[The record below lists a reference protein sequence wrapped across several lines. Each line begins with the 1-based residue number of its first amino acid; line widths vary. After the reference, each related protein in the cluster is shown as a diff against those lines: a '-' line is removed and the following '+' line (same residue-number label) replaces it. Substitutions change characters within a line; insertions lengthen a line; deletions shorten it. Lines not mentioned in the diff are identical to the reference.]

1 MPSGLQLL
9 LVVSIG
15 VLLIIQKVISYL
27 RAASA
32 IRNHPGSCT
41 LLAPGGKAAFFL
53 PAIPG
58 ISPGHDYHMV
68 QKHDVFQHFKWDVY
82 SYTSLWPSVKTSLI
96 LADAAAIKEVT
107 TSRARFP
114 KPLEDYEPLKIFGPS
129 ILTSEGE
136 EWKRYRKVAAPAFSD
151 RNYKMVWDETVRVVN
166 GFFDTA
172 WGDQEIVVV
181 DHCVSDITLPIS
193 LCIICAAGFGKRLEW
208 NDDLTPIPQ
217 GHKMSFKESIEIVCS
232 KFGHRATFAD
242 WWLNLTE
249 DGCRIKLAF
258 DELEVYMFEMI
269 KERLSMGKREHSD
282 LFSNLLASSFNDEF
296 GATALTEAELIGNIF
311 VFLFAGHETTAHTL
325 CFTFALLALYPDE
338 QEILFQHIKSV
349 LSDGRTPEHK
359 DMPFLTQ
366 SMAVLYE
373 TLRLYPVAT
382 FLLKQ
387 SAEDT
392 TLNASNSRGEK
403 TTIPVPK
410 GTQLQISAP
419 GVHYNPRYWEDPHA
433 FKPSRFLNPD
443 WPRDAFIPFS
453 AGPRACIGRKFFE
466 TEGIAIL
473 TMLVTKYKITVKE
486 EPQFAGET
494 FEQRK
499 ERIMKAIGA
508 ITLTP
513 IRVPLVFSRRH

>member
-1 MPSGLQLL
+1 MTQRCSDHDIPNLH
-9 LVVSIG
+9 LVTIQPLVHFYFPEARRLSFYQRFQAFPPE
-15 VLLIIQKVISYL
+15 IITISHKNTT
-27 RAASA
+27 
-32 IRNHPGSCT
+32 I
-41 LLAPGGKAAFFL
+41 
-53 PAIPG
+53 
-58 ISPGHDYHMV
+58 
-68 QKHDVFQHFKWDVY
+68 
-82 SYTSLWPSVKTSLI
+82 SLWPNVKIGLI
-96 LADAAAIKEVT
+96 LADPAAI
-107 TSRARFP
+107 

-136 EWKRYRKVAAPAFSD
+136 QWKRYRKIVAPAFSD
-151 RNYKMVWDETVRVVN
+151 RNYKMVWDETVRIVN
-166 GFFDTA
+166 GCFDT
-172 WGDQEIVVV
+172 WGDRKVVVV
-181 DHCVSDITLPIS
+181 DHCLADVTLPIS
-193 LCIICAAGFGKRLEW
+193 LGIISAAGFGKRLEW
-208 NDDLTPIPQ
+208 DDDLAPIPE
-217 GHKMSFKESIEIVCS
+217 GHKISFKESIDIVSS
-232 KFGHRATFAD
+232 KFVNRAAFAD
-242 WWLNLTE
+242 WCLNLTE
-249 DGCRIKLAF
+249 DGRKIKLAY
-258 DELEVYMFEMI
+258 DELAAYMSEMV

-282 LFSNLLASSFNDEF
+282 LFSNLLASSFSHEF
-296 GATALTEAELIGNIF
+296 GATALTEAEIIGNIF
-311 VFLFAGHETTAHTL
+311 VFLLAGHETTAHTL

-338 QEILFQHIKSV
+338 QEVLFQHIKSV

-359 DMPFLTQ
+359 DIPLLTQ
-366 SMAVLYE
+366 SMAVLFE

-382 FLLKQ
+382 FILKE

-392 TLNASNSRGEK
+392 TLNASNIRGEK
-403 TTIPVPK
+403 ATIHVPK
-410 GTQLQISAP
+410 GTLLQISPA

-473 TMLVTKYKITVKE
+473 TMIVAKYKITVKE

-499 ERIMKAIGA
+499 ERIMKAYAA

>member
-1 MPSGLQLL
+1 M
-9 LVVSIG
+9 IT
-15 VLLIIQKVISYL
+15 IWYK
-27 RAASA
+27 
-32 IRNHPGSCT
+32 N
-41 LLAPGGKAAFFL
+41 
-53 PAIPG
+53 
-58 ISPGHDYHMV
+58 MM
-68 QKHDVFQHFKWDVY
+68 
-82 SYTSLWPSVKTSLI
+82 TSLWPSVKTSLI
-96 LADAAAIKEVT
+96 LADAAAIKVPKSSTLRVMQMLKRSAQEVT

-349 LSDGRTPEHK
+349 LSDGRTPSGLLN
-359 DMPFLTQ
+359 D
-366 SMAVLYE
+366 ADAII
-373 TLRLYPVAT
+373 LRLNKAT

-453 AGPRACIGRKFFE
+453 AGPRACIGRKFVIPRFHQLTLHGLTDLRRRFFE